1 MINRPFQIALA
12 IGFVGL
18 IIAIGTGI
26 GKHEFHPGTIAFV
39 AIVLG
44 VYSGIFKRAS
54 RGDGSPKETP
64 INTDRRLSE
73 METRLTD
80 LQDIVI
86 SIDDKLGR
94 MAMNKTTQPPAT
106 PSDRV

>member
-1 MINRPFQIALA
+1 MNRPFQIALA

-18 IIAIGTGI
+18 IIAIGNGI
-26 GKHEFHPGTIAFV
+26 EQHGFHPGTIAFV

-54 RGDGSPKETP
+54 RGDGSPKETTTD
-64 INTDRRLSE
+64 TDRRLSE
-73 METRLTD
+73 MESRLTD

-86 SIDDKLGR
+86 SIDDRLARQGV
-94 MAMNKTTQPPAT
+94 NKTTQSPPT
-106 PSDRV
+106 PS